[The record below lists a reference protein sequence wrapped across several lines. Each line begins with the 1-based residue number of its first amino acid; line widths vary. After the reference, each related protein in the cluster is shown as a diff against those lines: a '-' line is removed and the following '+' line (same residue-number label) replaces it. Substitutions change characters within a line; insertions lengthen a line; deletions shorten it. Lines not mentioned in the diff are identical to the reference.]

1 MHHDGISTTPQKKA
15 LDSQVSAVTLL
26 GKSLICLQLRAIFPT
41 RMLHQRYPSP
51 GDPERAATI
60 RRGLMAA
67 VVPLSA
73 ARRRWGKSPRCG
85 AGLGTWQREQSCWW
99 GWVCRRRVVRDGGFG
114 AEEV

>member
-1 MHHDGISTTPQKKA
+1 MAESFFFQIPTDFSLTSRSPLCITMAFLLPPQKKA

-41 RMLHQRYPSP
+41 RMLHQRSPSL

-60 RRGLMAA
+60 CRGLMAT

-73 ARRRWGKSPRCG
+73 AWRRWGKSPMCG
-85 AGLGTWQREQSCWW
+85 AGLGTWQ
-99 GWVCRRRVVRDGGFG
+99 
-114 AEEV
+114 